1 MSAYASYD
9 EPSSRKEPHEIH
21 AKDIVQHVDGE
32 QQAQQHVVE
41 RQQLDAMYL
50 AGTLGGMRLQ

>member
-1 MSAYASYD
+1 MT
-9 EPSSRKEPHEIH
+9 H
-21 AKDIVQHVDGE
+21 AKDIVQNVDGE

-50 AGTLGGMRLQ
+50 AGTFGGMRLPLGDSEARL

>member
-1 MSAYASYD
+1 MT
-9 EPSSRKEPHEIH
+9 H
-21 AKDIVQHVDGE
+21 AKDIVQNVDGE

-50 AGTLGGMRLQ
+50 AGTSGGISRSVSGLTHGGG

>member
-1 MSAYASYD
+1 MT
-9 EPSSRKEPHEIH
+9 H
-21 AKDIVQHVDGE
+21 AKDIVQNVDGE

-50 AGTLGGMRLQ
+50 AGTLGGMRLQFGKRGLSEARF